1 MKPSIDIHTC
11 TCTRI
16 YYYTCMYYFDFTL
29 YLLQS
34 QYCMCIRFQF
44 YLNLH
49 TCNGVVLWSVQ
60 GCLAPYERKLVE
72 VTFAP
77 QFQQGGR
84 GWEHREAPPTQRDY
98 ALFLKFIL
106 VDTHSSTSEGHT
118 LTVIY
123 TLLLIV
129 LPYTCIHVHVYCT
142 VEPLGNITFGTCYSV
157 HYREVAFFGVSFN
170 GGSITCTCTHTDRT
184 RSWLCPVLCVVSP
197 GPGLARSPDPLEL
210 AVTGC
215 ARPVLL
221 RVEPGNTLTFDPC
234 PTGKSASKQLQVSGA
249 PSN

>member
-1 MKPSIDIHTC
+1 MKPSIDIHTCTC

-142 VEPLGNITFGTCYSV
+142 VEPLGNITFGTSYSV
-157 HYREVAFFGVSFN
+157 HYRRGFLYSEFPLTEVPLHVHV
-170 GGSITCTCTHTDRT
+170 HTRIELAAGYAQCCV
-184 RSWLCPVLCVVSP
+184 LCPQALVWR
-197 GPGLARSPDPLEL
+197 GPQ
-210 AVTGC
+210 
-215 ARPVLL
+215 
-221 RVEPGNTLTFDPC
+221 TLW
-234 PTGKSASKQLQVSGA
+234 SWR
-249 PSN
+249 